1 MNRESIHPYTLPLV
15 GGTLRA
21 GALVRLVGSDG
32 SVGWGDA
39 APLEG
44 WSSETLDDVLALK
57 DVPSLRCA
65 REAAD
70 VALAGLVDW
79 PVMMPRVPINA
90 LLDGDAA
97 AMSERAREAA
107 DAGCVC
113 FKVKVAGLGAD
124 QLRRLLDGVCKVA
137 GGGARFRLDPNR
149 SWAFDVALEIAGAL
163 RGYPV
168 EYIEEPLA
176 EAERLPRFIQESPL
190 PVALDETLR
199 EIEPEGLAS
208 FRGAVALVLKPTLMG
223 GFQRV
228 REFARAGEKHG
239 MVSVV
244 SACFESGVGIYALGR
259 FAASLAKTSAAG
271 LDTYSRLGADV
282 LASRLRFDG
291 FVFDPM
297 VSMPPIDRDVVAI

>member
-1 MNRESIHPYTLPLV
+1 MNRESLHPYTLPLV
-15 GGTLRA
+15 GGGRRA
-21 GALVRLVGSDG
+21 GVLVRLVGGDG

-44 WSSETLDDVLALK
+44 WSRETVDDVLALK
-57 DVPSLRCA
+57 DVPSLRAA
-65 REAAD
+65 REAAE
-70 VALAGLVDW
+70 AAPTGFADW
-79 PVMMPRVPINA
+79 PVMLPRVPINV

-97 AMSERAREAA
+97 MMSERAREAA

-113 FKVKVAGLGAD
+113 FKVKVSGMGAD
-124 QLRRLLDGVCKVA
+124 QVRRVLDGLCEVE
-137 GGGARFRLDPNR
+137 GRRFRLDPNR
-149 SWAFDVALEIAGAL
+149 SWGCDEALEIARAL
-163 RGYPV
+163 KGYPV

-176 EAERLPRFIQESPL
+176 EAEWLPRFIQESPL

-199 EIEPEGLAS
+199 EIEPEGLAG

-223 GFQRV
+223 GFQRARV
-228 REFARAGEKHG
+228 FARAGEEHG

-271 LDTYSRLGADV
+271 LDTYSRLAADV

-291 FVFDPM
+291 FEFDPA
-297 VSMPPIDRDVVAI
+297 VPMPPIDPDAVAF